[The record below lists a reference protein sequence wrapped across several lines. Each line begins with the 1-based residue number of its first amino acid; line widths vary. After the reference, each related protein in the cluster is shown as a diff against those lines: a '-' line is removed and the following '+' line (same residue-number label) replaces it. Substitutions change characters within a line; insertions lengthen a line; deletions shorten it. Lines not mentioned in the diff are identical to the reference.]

1 MRNMLLSMA
10 RLLSTGVTKVDDL
23 DSLATNF
30 QMVIKTILGPILS
43 IISVAGVIYAIVLG
57 FNYAKAQDASERE
70 KVKGRLIGAVV
81 GAVIMIAG
89 AVLCFAIDWV
99 SIFNSFGGTVKL

>member
-1 MRNMLLSMA
+1 MLFL
-10 RLLSTGVTKVDDL
+10 
-23 DSLATNF
+23 
-30 QMVIKTILGPILS
+30 KTTILS
-43 IISVAGVIYAIVLG
+43 IISVAGVIYAIILG

-89 AVLCFAIDWV
+89 AVLCFSVNWIA
-99 SIFNSFGGTVKL
+99 IFNSFNGAQIS